1 VMHATEID
9 TPNLDVVLP
18 KGFKLEK
25 VKLDE
30 PLIIAPFGDKE
41 DCYFNIVGD
50 HLGQGFPLSKML
62 GKMNKKEITKKVK
75 VVLENYGLEEKQLTS
90 NASFM
95 KDLGFDSL
103 DFAELILTIEQEFD
117 LSIYL
122 DQVKL
127 PINTIHDLVTTL
139 NEVLNANTLKSSS

>member
-1 VMHATEID
+1 
-9 TPNLDVVLP
+9 
-18 KGFKLEK
+18 
-25 VKLDE
+25 
-30 PLIIAPFGDKE
+30 
-41 DCYFNIVGD
+41 
-50 HLGQGFPLSKML
+50 
-62 GKMNKKEITKKVK
+62 MNKKEITKKVK
-75 VVLENYGLEEKQLTS
+75 AVLENYGLEEKQLTS

-139 NEVLNANTLKSSS
+139 NEVLNANTLKCSS